1 MQHFVFINSNLPEN
15 ILDEKGKVKI
25 YKEVHVCAL
34 DLKDAKN
41 KLKNNLHKESNPE
54 DWNLQK
60 SFNLSKDW
68 H

>member
-41 KLKNNLHKESNPE
+41 KLKNK
-54 DWNLQK
+54 Q
-60 SFNLSKDW
+60 
-68 H
+68 